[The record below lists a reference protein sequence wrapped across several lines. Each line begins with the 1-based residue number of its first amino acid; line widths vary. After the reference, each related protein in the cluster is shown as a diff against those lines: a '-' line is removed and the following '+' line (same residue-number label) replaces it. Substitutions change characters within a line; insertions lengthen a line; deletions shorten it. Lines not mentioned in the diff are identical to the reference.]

1 MGIVGAAF
9 GLGFI
14 VGPALGGL
22 AAHYGG
28 HLAPGL
34 VAAGLSLLHFCSAY
48 ALLPESLKQ
57 EHRATPEL
65 FDFGHLAAAPTHPPG
80 APLMIAP
87 GPIPLAPSGL
97 TLSL

>member
-34 VAAGLSLLHFCSAY
+34 VAAGLSLLHFCSAH
-48 ALLPESLKQ
+48 AILPGSLKQ
-57 EHRATPEL
+57 EHRVTRERFA
-65 FDFGHLAAAPTHPPG
+65 FRHLTAGLPHPPG
-80 APLMIAP
+80 GPLVFALGLLPLPLSGSP
-87 GPIPLAPSGL
+87 GP
-97 TLSL
+97 